1 MVCLYRWIRLQ
12 INGKKTCRRSCH
24 SCHNVISD
32 VNAGFSATS
41 APRWRERGTVQ
52 YSHCWTNDRHARS
65 LLPLVRYCQ
74 RWQLVQPEFSPSVLQ
89 VSPRQPKD
97 GRQSVSFAVR
107 HLRGRA
113 RAGTTLQKPVVLMHF
128 RHFTIDTI
136 LLLFL
141 HLQPVSETCP
151 SDYEALRVSA
161 WLTSQQTVRQE
172 ELTIGDRCVVDRCR
186 LGRMYETRQLGTA
199 GAVTMCKIC

>member
-1 MVCLYRWIRLQ
+1 MAEEGPFPYDAILPGVSH
-12 INGKKTCRRSCH
+12 KTDQVLIGH
-24 SCHNVISD
+24 DIGN
-32 VNAGFSATS
+32 
-41 APRWRERGTVQ
+41 
-52 YSHCWTNDRHARS
+52 
-65 LLPLVRYCQ
+65 PL
-74 RWQLVQPEFSPSVLQ
+74 
-89 VSPRQPKD
+89 
-97 GRQSVSFAVR
+97 R

-141 HLQPVSETCP
+141 HLQLVSETCP

-172 ELTIGDRCVVDRCR
+172 ELTIGDSW
-186 LGRMYETRQLGTA
+186 
-199 GAVTMCKIC
+199 